1 MDKEVFKECEL
12 AVHWGISPKTL
23 QRWRCTGYGPKYL
36 KLNKLV
42 LYPIHEV
49 LEFEKTSLVQST
61 SQNSSIAKPKQN
73 NSRPLNAREVALTV
87 RLPTYWFTN
96 INMRQ
101 KLGIPCVHIGKVVR
115 FNLAEVKAWARRY
128 SEEIEKTYASA
139 GTKQT
144 DRKGPRRI
152 AIERLSLI

>member
-1 MDKEVFKECEL
+1 MDKEVLRECEL

-42 LYPIHEV
+42 LYPVHAV
-49 LEFEKTSLVQST
+49 LEFEKTSLLQST
-61 SQNSSIAKPKQN
+61 SQNSSMAKPKRN
-73 NSRPLNAREVALTV
+73 NSRPLNAREVALAV

-101 KLGIPCVHIGKVVR
+101 KLGIPHIHIGKVVR
-115 FNLAEVKAWARRY
+115 FNLDEVKAWARRY
-128 SEEIEKTYASA
+128 SAEIEKNNGGDTV
-139 GTKQT
+139 KRT
-144 DRKGPRRI
+144 DRKGPRLI

>member
-1 MDKEVFKECEL
+1 MDKEVLRECEL

-42 LYPIHEV
+42 LYPVHAV
-49 LEFEKTSLVQST
+49 LEFEKTSLLQST
-61 SQNSSIAKPKQN
+61 SQNSSMAKPKRN

-96 INMRQ
+96 VNMRQ

-115 FNLAEVKAWARRY
+115 FNLAEVKAWARSY
-128 SEEIEKTYASA
+128 SEEIEKTYSS
-139 GTKQT
+139 GGNSRT

>member
-1 MDKEVFKECEL
+1 MDKEVLRECEL

-42 LYPIHEV
+42 LYPVHAV
-49 LEFEKTSLVQST
+49 LEYEKTSLLQST
-61 SQNSSIAKPKQN
+61 SQNSSMAKPKRN
-73 NSRPLNAREVALTV
+73 NSRPLNAREVALAV

-101 KLGIPCVHIGKVVR
+101 KLGIPHIHIGKVVR
-115 FNLAEVKAWARRY
+115 FNLDEVKAWARRY
-128 SEEIEKTYASA
+128 SAEIEKTNGSDRV
-139 GTKQT
+139 KRT
-144 DRKGPRRI
+144 DRKGPRLI

>member
-1 MDKEVFKECEL
+1 MDKEVLRECEL

-42 LYPIHEV
+42 LYPVHAV
-49 LEFEKTSLVQST
+49 LEFEKVSLLQST
-61 SQNSSIAKPKQN
+61 SQNSAIAKSKQN
-73 NSRPLNAREVALTV
+73 NSKPLNAREVALTV

-115 FNLAEVKAWARRY
+115 FNLAEVKAWARSY
-128 SEEIEKTYASA
+128 SEEIKRTYSSQ
-139 GTKQT
+139 GTTRT

>member
-1 MDKEVFKECEL
+1 MDKEVLRECEL

-42 LYPIHEV
+42 LYSVHAV
-49 LEFEKTSLVQST
+49 LEFEKTSLLQST
-61 SQNSSIAKPKQN
+61 SQNSSMAKPKRN

-101 KLGIPCVHIGKVVR
+101 KLGIPHVHIGKVVR
-115 FNLAEVKAWARRY
+115 FNLDEVKAWARRY
-128 SEEIEKTYASA
+128 SAEIEKNNRGDTV
-139 GTKQT
+139 KRT
-144 DRKGPRRI
+144 DRKGPRLI

>member
-12 AVHWGISPKTL
+12 AAHWGISPKTL

-42 LYPIHEV
+42 LYPVHAV
-49 LEFEKTSLVQST
+49 LEFEKASLLQST
-61 SQNSSIAKPKQN
+61 SQNSSIAKSKQN
-73 NSRPLNAREVALTV
+73 NSKPLNAREVALTV

-115 FNLAEVKAWARRY
+115 FNLAEVKAWARSY
-128 SEEIEKTYASA
+128 SEEIERTYSSA
-139 GTKQT
+139 GTTRT

-152 AIERLSLI
+152 AIERLALI